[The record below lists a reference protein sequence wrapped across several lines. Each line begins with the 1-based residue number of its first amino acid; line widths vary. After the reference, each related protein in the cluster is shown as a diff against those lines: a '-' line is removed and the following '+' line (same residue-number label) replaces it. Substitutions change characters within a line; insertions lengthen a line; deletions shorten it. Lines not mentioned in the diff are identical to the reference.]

1 MKVESLLQG
10 KIAAVIDP
18 SASLEDLVA
27 ELKLRNVGALVVTID
42 GRNIVGIVSER
53 DVVRAMPGRITEL
66 ANMQVKDLMSK
77 NVTTCRADTLVSAL
91 MRTMT
96 EQRIRHIP
104 VVDNDGNL
112 LSIISIGD
120 IVKAYVDEIESQR
133 NTLEGYIAAG

>member
-27 ELKLRNVGALVVTID
+27 ELKRRNVGALVVTID
-42 GRNIVGIVSER
+42 GDKIVGIVSER
-53 DVVRAMPGRITEL
+53 DVVRAMAGKITSL
-66 ANMQVKDLMSK
+66 STLKVADLMSK
-77 NVTTCRADTLVSAL
+77 GVTTCRVDTLVSEL

-104 VVDNDGNL
+104 VVDSDDNL

-133 NTLEGYIAAG
+133 KALEGYIAAG